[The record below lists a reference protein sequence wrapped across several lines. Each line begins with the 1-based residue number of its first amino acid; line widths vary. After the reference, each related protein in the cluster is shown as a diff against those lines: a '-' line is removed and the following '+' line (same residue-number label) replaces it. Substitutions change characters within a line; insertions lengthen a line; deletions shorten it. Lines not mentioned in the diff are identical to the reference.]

1 MATTWL
7 GWRALIVLKDALRQS
22 VIGGSLKS
30 FPSHRENRKE
40 ETIRSNER
48 WWLWLVTE
56 FSCRVFLQQDRQSL
70 RFSLREQRRAYAA
83 LWIREASRKGRRTRP

>member
-1 MATTWL
+1 MHEEHICALGELIEVLEVTVLSVHIRAHAVHIVHKKMSTTWL

-22 VIGGSLKS
+22 VIRDSLKS

-48 WWLWLVTE
+48 
-56 FSCRVFLQQDRQSL
+56 
-70 RFSLREQRRAYAA
+70 
-83 LWIREASRKGRRTRP
+83 